1 MVNRSKLTTCL
12 IAVAAVAA
20 AMVITSAAS
29 AGSVAPATV
38 PVAADRGMVEELART
53 LGVSPD
59 QALARLGRQ
68 AAFARTEERLRH
80 GLGDRFGGAY
90 LNDDASVLT
99 VAVTSAAEGAR
110 VRADGA
116 VPVVVDRSEAQLL
129 AASGRLDGHAASAP
143 RQIPGWYADVRT
155 NRVVVLYRDG
165 GLAAAR
171 SWAAASGVP
180 SGSVRFESSVEQPRP
195 LIDVI
200 GGNAYYI
207 GAGTRCSVGFAV
219 TGGFVSA
226 GHCGTTGATTTQP
239 SGTFAGSSFPGN
251 DYSWVRTAAGNT
263 SRALVNRYPGT
274 VPVAGSQAAGVGASV
289 CRSGSTTG
297 WHCGTINALN
307 SSVTYS
313 QGTVTGLIRTNV
325 CAEPGDSGGSLIAGD
340 QAQGVTSGGS
350 GDCSSGGTTYFQ
362 PVNEIL
368 QAYGLTLTVSG
379 STPPTSTPTT
389 GPTGG
394 PTTPPQGCGG
404 LPGWSATTAYAPG
417 DDVSYNGRRWESTW
431 WSTGAEPGAPGS
443 WSAWADRGAC

>member
-12 IAVAAVAA
+12 IATAAVVA
-20 AMVITSAAS
+20 AMVITSTAS
-29 AGSVAPATV
+29 AGSGAPATV

-53 LGVSPD
+53 LGVTPD

-80 GLGDRFGGAY
+80 DLADRFGGAY
-90 LNDDASVLT
+90 LNEDASALT
-99 VAVTSAAEGAR
+99 VGVTNTADSAR
-110 VRADGA
+110 VRGAGA
-116 VPVVVDRSEAQLL
+116 VPVKVDRSEDRLL
-129 AASGRLDGHAASAP
+129 ADTGRLTGHAASAP
-143 RQIPGWYADVRT
+143 RQVPGWYADVRS

-171 SWAAASGVP
+171 VWAATSGVAAD
-180 SGSVRFESSVEQPRP
+180 GVRFESSVEQPRP

-251 DYSWVRTAAGNT
+251 DYSFVRTAAGNT

-274 VPVAGSQAAGVGASV
+274 VPVAGSQAAGVGATV

-307 SSVTYS
+307 ASVTYS
-313 QGTVTGLIRTNV
+313 QGTVSGLIRTNV

-350 GDCSSGGTTYFQ
+350 GDCTSGGTTYFQ

-379 STPPTSTPTT
+379 TTPPTTSPTT
-389 GPTGG
+389 GPTSG
-394 PTTPPQGCGG
+394 PPQGCGG
-404 LPGWSATTAYAPG
+404 LPAWSSSTAYAPG
-417 DDVSYNGRRWESTW
+417 DDVSYNGHRWESTW

-443 WSAWADRGAC
+443 WAAWADRGSC